1 MLVLRLGPCER
12 KRPMRRRGALA
23 GIGACLLLGS
33 GMPAAHA
40 AEVSPQ
46 VAACATNPDVLGMS
60 RMVEVDATGGPLFGR
75 VNSGGY
81 DFLHDGE
88 VVLTFDDGPLRTHTR
103 AVLKALDAHCTKAT
117 FFMVGRMAVADPEMV
132 QEVAS
137 RGHTVGAHTWSHAKL
152 QGLSP
157 DKAKEEIELG
167 FSAVAQALNGPI
179 APFFRF
185 PYLRPTPAAMDYLK
199 SRDIAS
205 FTIDIDSRDF
215 RTRDG
220 AAVKR
225 TVLAQLAGARKGI
238 LLFHDIQ
245 PSTAHALAVILDE
258 LKQRGF
264 KVVHLVPK
272 EMATT
277 LPEYDAQANRLIAQ
291 RKVIAAKEPLASR
304 SLTWPAAGNGS
315 ADEVLPW
322 AHPAVTSETDS
333 QPTGSTNA
341 SNKGPSVPWYK
352 QWLMP

>member
-1 MLVLRLGPCER
+1 
-12 KRPMRRRGALA
+12 MRRRGALA
-23 GIGACLLLGS
+23 GICAWVLLGS
-33 GMPAAHA
+33 SGMPVHA
-40 AEVSPQ
+40 AEVGPQ
-46 VAACATNPDVLGMS
+46 VAACATNPNVLGLS
-60 RMVEVDATGGPLFGR
+60 RMVEVDAAGGPLFGR
-75 VNSGGY
+75 VNNGGY

-88 VVLTFDDGPLRTHTR
+88 VVLTFDDGPLRPHTL

-152 QGLSP
+152 QGLSS
-157 DKAKEEIELG
+157 DKAKDEIELG
-167 FSAVAQALNGPI
+167 FSAVAQALHGPI

-185 PYLRPTPAAMDYLK
+185 PYLRPSPAAMDYLK

-205 FTIDIDSRDF
+205 FTIDVDSRDF

-220 AAVKR
+220 DAVKR

-245 PSTAHALAVILDE
+245 PSTAHALAGILDE

-272 EMATT
+272 QTATT
-277 LPEYDAQANRLIAQ
+277 LPEYDAQADRLIAQ
-291 RKVIAAKEPLASR
+291 RKGIAAKEPLASR
-304 SLTWPAAGNGS
+304 SLTWPQAGSGS
-315 ADEVLPW
+315 AGEVLPW
-322 AHPAVTSETDS
+322 THPAVTTDANS
-333 QPTGSTNA
+333 HQTGSTTA

>member
-1 MLVLRLGPCER
+1 
-12 KRPMRRRGALA
+12 MRRRGTLA
-23 GIGACLLLGS
+23 GVYACVLLGG
-33 GMPAAHA
+33 GMPAHA
-40 AEVSPQ
+40 AEAGPQ
-46 VAACATNPDVLGMS
+46 VAACATSPDVLGLS
-60 RMVEVDATGGPLFGR
+60 RMVEVDAAGGPLFGR
-75 VNSGGY
+75 VNNGGY

-88 VVLTFDDGPLRTHTR
+88 VVLTFDDGPLRPYTL

-152 QGLSP
+152 QGLAA
-157 DKAKEEIELG
+157 DKAKDEIELG
-167 FSAVAQALNGPI
+167 FSAVAQALHGPI

-199 SRDIAS
+199 ARDIAS
-205 FTIDIDSRDF
+205 FTIDVDSRDF

-220 AAVKR
+220 DAVKR

-245 PSTAHALAVILDE
+245 PSTAHALAGILDE

-272 EMATT
+272 QSATT
-277 LPEYDAQANRLIAQ
+277 LPEYDVQADRLIAQ
-291 RKVIAAKEPLASR
+291 RKAIAAKEPLASR
-304 SLTWPAAGNGS
+304 SLTWPQAGSGS
-315 ADEVLPW
+315 AGEVLPW
-322 AHPAVTSETDS
+322 ANPAVTTGAHS
-333 QPTGSTNA
+333 QQTGSTTA

-352 QWLMP
+352 QWLVP

>member
-1 MLVLRLGPCER
+1 MRALRSGPCER
-12 KRPMRRRGALA
+12 KWRMRRRGALA
-23 GIGACLLLGS
+23 GVCACVLLG
-33 GMPAAHA
+33 GGIPVHA
-40 AEVSPQ
+40 VEAGTQ

-60 RMVEVDATGGPLFGR
+60 RLVEVDAAGGPLFGR
-75 VNSGGY
+75 VHNGGY

-88 VVLTFDDGPLRTHTR
+88 VVLTFDDGPLRPHTL

-152 QGLSP
+152 QGLAA
-157 DKAKEEIELG
+157 DQAKDEIELG
-167 FSAVAQALNGPI
+167 FSAVAQALHGPI

-185 PYLRPTPAAMDYLK
+185 PYLRPSPAAMDHLK
-199 SRDIAS
+199 GRDIAS
-205 FTIDIDSRDF
+205 FTIDVDSRDF

-220 AAVKR
+220 DAVKR

-245 PSTAHALAVILDE
+245 PSTAHALAGILDE

-272 EMATT
+272 QTATT
-277 LPEYDAQANRLIAQ
+277 LPEYDAQADRLIAQ
-291 RKVIAAKEPLASR
+291 RKAIAAKEPLASR
-304 SLTWPAAGNGS
+304 SLTWPQAGSGS
-315 ADEVLPW
+315 AGEVLPW
-322 AHPAVTSETDS
+322 AHPAVTTGANS
-333 QPTGSTNA
+333 QQTGSTTA
-341 SNKGPSVPWYK
+341 SNKGQSVPWYK